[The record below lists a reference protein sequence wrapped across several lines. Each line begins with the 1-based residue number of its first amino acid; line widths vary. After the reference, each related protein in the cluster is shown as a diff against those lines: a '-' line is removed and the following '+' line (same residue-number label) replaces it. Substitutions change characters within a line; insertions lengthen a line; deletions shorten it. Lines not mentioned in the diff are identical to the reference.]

1 MTPTATT
8 NAPSPGLAIDVRGL
22 VKRYGERTAL
32 DGLDL
37 DVPRGAF
44 FGLLGPNGAGKTTT
58 VGVLTTLVRPTAGS
72 AHLLGWDVVAER
84 DRVRSAV
91 GVVFQEAALDPEL
104 TAREHFDLQARLYH
118 VENARARVDE
128 MLDLVGLTQDA
139 RRPARQLSG
148 GMKRRLEIGRGLLHR
163 PRVLFLDEPTLGLD
177 VSARARIW
185 EYLRALHASG
195 DTTVFLTTHSMEEAD
210 ELCEA
215 LAIVD
220 GGRILA
226 TGSPEVLKAG
236 LGGDV
241 VRIALER
248 ADGARELLE
257 RVAGVQEVAAEASDP
272 ATFRITV
279 ADGPQRLAELIE
291 RVRALGVREVTLHRP
306 SLGHVFLH
314 YTGHGFE
321 EADA

>member
-1 MTPTATT
+1 MTSAATT
-8 NAPSPGLAIDVRGL
+8 NAPPLEPAVDVRGL

-37 DVPRGAF
+37 HVPRGAF
-44 FGLLGPNGAGKTTT
+44 FGLLGPNGAGKTTA
-58 VGVLTTLVRPTAGS
+58 VSVVTTLVRPTAG
-72 AHLLGWDVVAER
+72 AARLLGWDVVSER

-91 GVVFQEAALDPEL
+91 GVVFQETALDPEL
-104 TAREHFDLQARLYH
+104 TAREHLDLHARLYH
-118 VENARARVDE
+118 VENARARADE
-128 MLDLVGLTQDA
+128 MLELVGLTQDA
-139 RRPARQLSG
+139 QCPARQLSG
-148 GMKRRLEIGRGLLHR
+148 GMKRRLEIGRGLLHQ

-185 EYLRALHASG
+185 EHLRALHASG
-195 DTTVFLTTHSMEEAD
+195 DTTIFLTTHSMEEAD
-210 ELCEA
+210 ELCET
-215 LAIVD
+215 LAILD
-220 GGRILA
+220 GGRIVA
-226 TGSPEVLKAG
+226 AGSPETLKAG

-257 RVAGVQEVAAEASDP
+257 RVAAVREVATEARDA

-279 ADGPQRLAELIE
+279 TDGPQRLAELIE

-314 YTGHGFE
+314 HTGHRFE
-321 EADA
+321 ERDA

>member
-1 MTPTATT
+1 
-8 NAPSPGLAIDVRGL
+8 
-22 VKRYGERTAL
+22 
-32 DGLDL
+32 
-37 DVPRGAF
+37 
-44 FGLLGPNGAGKTTT
+44 
-58 VGVLTTLVRPTAGS
+58 
-72 AHLLGWDVVAER
+72 
-84 DRVRSAV
+84 
-91 GVVFQEAALDPEL
+91 
-104 TAREHFDLQARLYH
+104 
-118 VENARARVDE
+118 
-128 MLDLVGLTQDA
+128 
-139 RRPARQLSG
+139 
-148 GMKRRLEIGRGLLHR
+148 MKRRLEIGRGLLHR

-195 DTTVFLTTHSMEEAD
+195 DTTIFLTTHAMEEAD

-220 GGRILA
+220 GGRIVA
-226 TGSPEVLKAG
+226 AGSPDALKAD

-241 VRIALER
+241 VRIVLER

-314 YTGHGFE
+314 HTGHRFE